1 MKLEENIFKLLR
13 AKHEVSKFEFNYILD
28 KYFEQVDCVCYICHW
43 LLENLHVIKNDHSEM
58 QNLFNLQHEY
68 YKKHFETLIK
78 QFYKD
83 ESAIPYSNYNKSKQL
98 EASIF
103 DFIKGEQKGN
113 TVPKFPVMLGQ
124 DTSKSNLDKGDGL
137 AALSEKRPKKRSK
150 KEPLITENAAE
161 KELLRSIFS
170 IG

>member
-1 MKLEENIFKLLR
+1 
-13 AKHEVSKFEFNYILD
+13 
-28 KYFEQVDCVCYICHW
+28 
-43 LLENLHVIKNDHSEM
+43 
-58 QNLFNLQHEY
+58 
-68 YKKHFETLIK
+68 
-78 QFYKD
+78 
-83 ESAIPYSNYNKSKQL
+83 
-98 EASIF
+98 
-103 DFIKGEQKGN
+103 
-113 TVPKFPVMLGQ
+113 MLGQ